1 MNLGNKQPEI
11 YLHEIED
18 LKVKIQN
25 TTFLRKVLVHQIHAF
40 TATQYLVKWNWSLKS
55 VPTSKNLSTV
65 PNLYLK
71 TNGNTKEKDNN
82 ADKHPDRN
90 GGRGKK
96 TPTGKKR

>member
-40 TATQYLVKWNWSLKS
+40 TATQYLVK
-55 VPTSKNLSTV
+55 
-65 PNLYLK
+65 
-71 TNGNTKEKDNN
+71 
-82 ADKHPDRN
+82 
-90 GGRGKK
+90 
-96 TPTGKKR
+96 